1 MSYAERCSWWW
12 NVDRDVWLALR
23 ETLYVLDYLVEQ
35 GGGETDRERRLR
47 DNIGQFESDVAGVFR
62 AEGDAFAAEA
72 ANFPDGPV
80 DPARVNNAVNVA
92 VAAGS
97 DDLRQAAERAA
108 GEAWLIGAEDMARQ
122 LNIDITFNLD
132 DPAARAYIRRVGA
145 DLVTR
150 VDDTTRARLR
160 RLIEDG
166 THSGWNY
173 NQIAQSIISEFGE
186 MAVGRPQQ
194 HIDSRA
200 HLIAVTELGN
210 AFEDGSLGAARRMA
224 QMGLE
229 MEKKWLTV
237 GDNRVSDGCRDN
249 QAEGWIPLDQQFR
262 SGHDRPLRFPG
273 CRCTALYQRKRSSV

>member
-1 MSYAERCSWWW
+1 MSSVLVA
-12 NVDRDVWLALR
+12 AL
-23 ETLYVLDYLVEQ
+23 EALDYLIEQ
-35 GGGETDRERRLR
+35 GGSETDRERRLR
-47 DNIGQFESDVAGVFR
+47 ANIEGFDRDVSNVFH
-62 AEGDAFAAEA
+62 AQGAAFTAEA
-72 ANFPDGPV
+72 ERFPDGPV
-80 DPARVNNAVNVA
+80 DPARIESAVNVA
-92 VAAGS
+92 VAAG
-97 DDLRQAAERAA
+97 DEQLRVAAERAA
-108 GEAWLIGAEDMARQ
+108 GEAWLIGAEDMARR

-160 RLIEDG
+160 RLVEDG
-166 THSGWNY
+166 TNSGWNY

-186 MAVGRPQQ
+186 MAVGKPQQ

-224 QMGLE
+224 AMGLE

-237 GDNRVSDGCRDN
+237 GDSRVSDGCRTN
-249 QAEGWIPLDQQFR
+249 QAAGWIPIDDAFP

>member
-1 MSYAERCSWWW
+1 MA
-12 NVDRDVWLALR
+12 VRDAWSVLA
-23 ETLYVLDYLVEQ
+23 ETLDALDYLIEQ
-35 GGGETDRERRLR
+35 GGGETDREQRLR
-47 DNIGQFESDVAGVFR
+47 ANIGQFESDVAGVFR

-80 DPARVNNAVNVA
+80 DPARVETAVNVA

-97 DDLRQAAERAA
+97 DDLRAAAERAA
-108 GEAWLIGAEDMARQ
+108 GEAWLIGAEDMARR
-122 LNIDITFNLD
+122 LNIDIQFNLD

-166 THSGWNY
+166 TNSGWNY
-173 NQIAQSIISEFGE
+173 NQIAQSIIGEFGE
-186 MAVGRPQQ
+186 MAVGKPQQ

-224 QMGLE
+224 AMGLE
-229 MEKKWLTV
+229 MEKQWLTV
-237 GDNRVSDGCRDN
+237 GDQRVSDGCRTN
-249 QAEGWIPLDQQFR
+249 QAAGWIPIGRPFP

-273 CRCTALYQRKRSSV
+273 CRCTAQYQRKRSSV

>member
-1 MSYAERCSWWW
+1 M
-12 NVDRDVWLALR
+12 DREFWVALSDAFQA
-23 ETLYVLDYLVEQ
+23 LDLLIEQ
-35 GGGETDRERRLR
+35 GGGETEREFRLR
-47 DNIGQFESDVAGVFR
+47 TNIEQFDADVTAVFETQ
-62 AEGDAFAAEA
+62 ASTFANEA
-72 ANFPDGPV
+72 QNFPDGPV
-80 DPARVNNAVNVA
+80 DPARIETAVNVA
-92 VAAGS
+92 IAAG
-97 DDLRQAAERAA
+97 DDHLRMAAERAA
-108 GEAWLIGAEDMARQ
+108 GEAWLIGAEDMARRMN
-122 LNIDITFNLD
+122 LDITFNLD

-150 VDDTTRARLR
+150 VDDTTRSRLR
-160 RLIEDG
+160 GIIDDG
-166 THSGWNY
+166 TRNGWNY
-173 NQIAQSIISEFGE
+173 NQIAQNIIAEFGE

-237 GDNRVSDGCRDN
+237 GDNRVSEGCRTN
-249 QAEGWIPLDQQFR
+249 QAAGWIPIDQAFP